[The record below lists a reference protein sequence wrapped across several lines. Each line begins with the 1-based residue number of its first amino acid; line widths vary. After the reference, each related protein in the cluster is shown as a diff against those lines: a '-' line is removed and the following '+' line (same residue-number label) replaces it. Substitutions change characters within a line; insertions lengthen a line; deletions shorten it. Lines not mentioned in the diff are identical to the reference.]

1 VSRTEA
7 PAVAA
12 VDWGTSQLR
21 IWLLDRQGAVLGER
35 RSDDGMLATPKDG
48 FAAVLEGHL
57 AALQAPDELPV
68 IICGMAGA
76 RQGWIE
82 APYVA
87 VPAPLPAVLSQAV
100 AVAGAP
106 RRVAIV
112 PGLCQRD
119 AAAPDVLRGEE
130 TQLAGVAPL
139 SVPGRHLACL
149 PGTHSKWV
157 LIEDG
162 VVQGFGT
169 WLTGELFGL
178 LAGQSI
184 LRHAVGGA
192 GAHVSAERSA
202 FGEWLRRA
210 IADPGAL
217 SAALFRIRAATLLL
231 DLGPEDAAAALSGLL
246 IGTEIG
252 AATAR
257 FGRPGEAVT
266 LIASGTLGALYGT
279 GLALAGLSVEL
290 ADAETAVRE
299 GLLAAARL
307 RYFNEPRDRLP

>member
-1 VSRTEA
+1 M
-7 PAVAA
+7 
-12 VDWGTSQLR
+12 
-21 IWLLDRQGAVLGER
+21 LGER

-87 VPAPLPAVLSQAV
+87 VPAPPPAVLSQAV

-157 LIEDG
+157 LIEGG

-178 LAGQSI
+178 LAGSRSCATQSAAPARI
-184 LRHAVGGA
+184 
-192 GAHVSAERSA
+192 VSAERAGVRRMAAPRDRRSGSA
-202 FGEWLRRA
+202 FGGAVSYPRRD
-210 IADPGAL
+210 IALGSRPRMQQPP
-217 SAALFRIRAATLLL
+217 FR
-231 DLGPEDAAAALSGLL
+231 
-246 IGTEIG
+246 
-252 AATAR
+252 
-257 FGRPGEAVT
+257 VC
-266 LIASGTLGALYGT
+266 
-279 GLALAGLSVEL
+279 
-290 ADAETAVRE
+290 
-299 GLLAAARL
+299 
-307 RYFNEPRDRLP
+307 